1 MTEEEFMELRES
13 CHKAIAEKHDMILT
27 AWCKEAGV
35 KTPVGYHLDVF
46 DGTYYVYTDKP
57 GYLIGKAGCLVNK
70 YKELLYAQF
79 SMMKSVKFVEIKGG
93 FSNCIVN

>member
-46 DGTYYVYTDKP
+46 DGTYYQNCR
-57 GYLIGKAGCLVNK
+57 KAPR
-70 YKELLYAQF
+70 F
-79 SMMKSVKFVEIKGG
+79 SHGDIRQE
-93 FSNCIVN
+93 